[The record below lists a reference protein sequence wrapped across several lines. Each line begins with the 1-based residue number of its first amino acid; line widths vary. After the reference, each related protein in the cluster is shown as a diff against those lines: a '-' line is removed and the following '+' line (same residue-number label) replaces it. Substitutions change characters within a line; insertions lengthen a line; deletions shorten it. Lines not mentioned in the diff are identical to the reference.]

1 MFKAEPAVLRTM
13 LSQLEQAIQDNEA
26 WHGGV
31 LRSLVCGM
39 PGDPV
44 EFRPEAHEHCGFG
57 RWCRERAP
65 DELRTQPTFAAIEQE
80 HERLHWLARRMLQL
94 SQARQPIDGGDF
106 DEFAASAARLRTE
119 LQALRHEIQ
128 GALRSTDALTG
139 AYGRVEMLPE
149 LREWRELARRDVQP
163 CCLAFVDIDHLKRI
177 NDQHGHAV
185 GDGVLVEAV
194 EFLAG
199 HLRPYDKIFRYGG
212 DEFLVSLPG
221 VDLATAQRIMERA
234 RDGLGRTPLAEAE
247 DGAPVRTTASFGL
260 AMLDPEASVEESI
273 DRADKALLV
282 AKAAGRNRVIAWDPG
297 ITTATIQQIAMDS
310 DSEE

>member
-13 LSQLEQAIQDNEA
+13 LSQLEQAIQDKDA
-26 WHGGV
+26 WHEGV
-31 LRSLVCGM
+31 LKSLVCRT

-44 EFRPEAHEHCGFG
+44 EFGPEAHAHCAFG

-65 DELRTQPTFAAIEQE
+65 DELRAQPTFASIEQE

-94 SQARQPIDGGDF
+94 SQARQSIDSGDF
-106 DEFAASAARLRTE
+106 EEFAVSAARLRTGLE
-119 LQALRHEIQ
+119 LLRHEIE

-185 GDGVLVEAV
+185 GDRLLAEAV
-194 EFLAG
+194 EYLTG

-212 DEFLVSLPG
+212 DEFLVSLPA

-234 RDGLGRTPLAEAE
+234 RDGLARTPLAEAE
-247 DGAPVRTTASFGL
+247 DGTPIRTTVCVGL
-260 AMLDPEASVEESI
+260 AMMDPEASVEESI
-273 DRADKALLV
+273 DRADKALLM

-297 ITTATIQQIAMDS
+297 ITTMTILQTAMDS